1 MGLAKGVMTDEQWTV
16 CLQPKTD
23 AGRVEL
29 KSACREIQKAG
40 LGLGLPKSATL
51 TSAYALA
58 DACTSTVPI
67 SRRTF
72 SDLLSACRGGGGGF
86 YTKVTTC
93 AQANGHF
100 SKCQATARDQ
110 VYSLPVLESCR
121 FNGETRSAKQRNPYG
136 MMHSAMRQ
144 RKKLSNRLALES
156 LWKHYC

>member
-1 MGLAKGVMTDEQWTV
+1 MVPVDYHSSTGLNAGAPRYKNEDKDQV
-16 CLQPKTD
+16 CHLYSR
-23 AGRVEL
+23 A
-29 KSACREIQKAG
+29 
-40 LGLGLPKSATL
+40 PKSATL